1 MTSSISVRRARACQ
15 PDVPILLDSSEPS
28 GTRRWPGTVTAEARW
43 RAVMLPFTL
52 GLASLLII
60 ISILTPDAVAQ
71 QATGTPSVT
80 VTPEPD
86 APRLKLEFTE
96 LNDSG
101 ISGTATLY
109 EAGEQTI
116 VELQLED
123 TGANHPAHI
132 HAGTCDDIEPE
143 PAFPLQNVRSDGLST
158 TVVDSSLG
166 ELIDG
171 EFVIDLHLS
180 PSELGILVVCTNIE
194 GEPQPPDAS
203 GTPAATPTTTATAT
217 PTQAPAT
224 TAPTATPP
232 QPTEPAAVTEAAV
245 PTSPPTATPTQPP
258 VTATATPTPT
268 QPPATAT
275 ATEEPQP
282 GNVIDES
289 TPPDDGT
296 QDGTGG
302 AVNESSD
309 SASVPLTSTSELGV
323 TGTAVLT
330 RIDVDT
336 TTISVVLSGDAVS
349 GDAIVH
355 LHDGTCDVAGE
366 YTLDLN
372 PIAESGISETEVDLS
387 LEALIADGY
396 FINVHQ
402 SEAAYDT
409 WFVCGE
415 LTNATVG
422 MVVPEVA
429 PDTGAS
435 GTREATPTAIATA
448 VPTPPTPPTTPATP
462 DIAAGTGDGTQGGT
476 VDPGKGVPIDET
488 SALGDGTQG
497 DLADSGKGAP
507 IDPTTGLPITAGTG
521 SSLQWPTST
530 DGPMPWMMMAMAIAL
545 FVAGIAIRI
554 STSRPAG
561 RTVPGRRSGSRT
573 LSR

>member
-43 RAVMLPFTL
+43 RAAMLPFAL
-52 GLASLLII
+52 GLASLLITM
-60 ISILTPDAVAQ
+60 SILTPDAVAQ
-71 QATGTPSVT
+71 QETGTPSVT
-80 VTPEPD
+80 VTPAPD
-86 APRLKLEFTE
+86 APRLELEFTE

-101 ISGTATLY
+101 ISGTAILY

-116 VELQLED
+116 VELELED

-132 HAGTCDDIEPE
+132 HAGTCDDIAPE

-180 PSELGILVVCTNIE
+180 PSELGILVVCANIE

-224 TAPTATPP
+224 ATPP

-245 PTSPPTATPTQPP
+245 PTSPPTT
-258 VTATATPTPT
+258 TPT

-289 TPPDDGT
+289 TPSDDGM

-336 TTISVVLSGDAVS
+336 TAISVVLSGDAVS

-372 PIAESGISETEVDLS
+372 PIAETGISETEVDLS

-435 GTREATPTAIATA
+435 GTREATPTATATA
-448 VPTPPTPPTTPATP
+448 VPPPPTTPATPATP
-462 DIAAGTGDGTQGGT
+462 DIAAGTGDGTQGGI
-476 VDPGKGVPIDET
+476 VAPGKGVPIDET
-488 SALGDGTQG
+488 GALGDGTQG

-530 DGPMPWMMMAMAIAL
+530 DGPMPWMMMMMAIAL

-554 STSRPAG
+554 STLRPAG
-561 RTVPGRRSGSRT
+561 RTVPAERPGSRT